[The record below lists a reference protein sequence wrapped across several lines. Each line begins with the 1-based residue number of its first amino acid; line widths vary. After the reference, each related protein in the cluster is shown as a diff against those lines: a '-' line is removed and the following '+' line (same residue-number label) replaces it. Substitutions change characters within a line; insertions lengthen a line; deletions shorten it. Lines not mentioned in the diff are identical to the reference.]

1 MWSWF
6 CMSQNVAQISNYTK
20 LFNSNS
26 CGKFTCTSSLT
37 WEKTFWF
44 IPLHFRRNISY
55 IHQYLQCL
63 PYFGTLNAHSGR
75 PWYNQIFLFFFWSW
89 RGRGEFLGFHYITQ
103 YWLATYPIQKVTV
116 CKHHAVNHKLRLR
129 LIRAQFRPKIVN
141 VASKETT
148 AMTLRQKHEYTVRLL
163 ANFASRGVFTEGLK
177 EGKRFFAAQTYT
189 KILKMAILISSF
201 KGRCY
206 NLR

>member
-1 MWSWF
+1 ML
-6 CMSQNVAQISNYTK
+6 SQTDLIDT
-20 LFNSNS
+20 
-26 CGKFTCTSSLT
+26 
-37 WEKTFWF
+37 
-44 IPLHFRRNISY
+44 IR
-55 IHQYLQCL
+55 
-63 PYFGTLNAHSGR
+63 
-75 PWYNQIFLFFFWSW
+75 FFVFWSCRRARGGGGGW
-89 RGRGEFLGFHYITQ
+89 GRWRRGRDFRLGFHYITQ